1 MMAPSISVIIPVYN
15 GERYIESTVSSVIE
29 FGDDSGVEVI
39 VVNDGS
45 TDSTLEILERFKN
58 SIKLISTANQGESSA
73 VNTGIENTSSDI
85 LLVVSAD
92 DPIFTA
98 RIFQNVVDFF
108 ENNPSAVALYSD
120 RRLIDEQ
127 GEILYSKFPGEYSE
141 QELIGNFHCQ
151 PGPGTFFRK
160 SSAIQIGGRSQRW
173 KFVGD
178 YDFWLRLSRVGVF
191 GYRNEVVAQWRS
203 HRNSTSI
210 AQRGLLMAQE
220 RIAVVEEFV
229 KNESLTENLRRDA
242 LGAAYIS
249 AAQLSYFSSEVPA
262 KRYLWCAFMKAKKWP
277 KAAKIKIVLFVL
289 LTPFSRRA
297 IGFVQRLNSK

>member
-120 RRLIDEQ
+120 WRLIDEQ

>member
-1 MMAPSISVIIPVYN
+1 M
-15 GERYIESTVSSVIE
+15 SSVIE

-120 RRLIDEQ
+120 WRLIDEQ